1 MSKAQI
7 LQELPNLKPED
18 RQEIRAKLNE
28 LDDASE
34 ESWLDDGELTHE
46 EKSLLDVRLAEF
58 RKDPTAGSSW
68 EEAEARVLD
77 KLRR

>member
-1 MSKAQI
+1 MSKAEI

-34 ESWLDDGELTHE
+34 EGWIDDGELTHA
-46 EKSLLDVRLAEF
+46 EKSLLDARLAEF
-58 RKDPTAGSSW
+58 RKDPNAGSLW
-68 EEAEARVLD
+68 EEVEARVLD